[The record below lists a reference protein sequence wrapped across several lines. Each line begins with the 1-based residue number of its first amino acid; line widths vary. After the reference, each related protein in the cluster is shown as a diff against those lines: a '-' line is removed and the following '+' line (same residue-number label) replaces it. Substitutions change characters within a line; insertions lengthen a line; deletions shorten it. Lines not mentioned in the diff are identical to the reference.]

1 MGKGRGL
8 RRRLAAWHG
17 NSTKRFGLGL
27 VFFFFFSGVEGTGR
41 IQLHSSDVSSGVG
54 GL

>member
-1 MGKGRGL
+1 MGIVLRGL
-8 RRRLAAWHG
+8 VW
-17 NSTKRFGLGL
+17 
-27 VFFFFFSGVEGTGR
+27 VCFFFFFSGVEGTGR

>member
-1 MGKGRGL
+1 MGIVLRGL
-8 RRRLAAWHG
+8 VWVW
-17 NSTKRFGLGL
+17 F
-27 VFFFFFSGVEGTGR
+27 FFFFFSGVEGTGR